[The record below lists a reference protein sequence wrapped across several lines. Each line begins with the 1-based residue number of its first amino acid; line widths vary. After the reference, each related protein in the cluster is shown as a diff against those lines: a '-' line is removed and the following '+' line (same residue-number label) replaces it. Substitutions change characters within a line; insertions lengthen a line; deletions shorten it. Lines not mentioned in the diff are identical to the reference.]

1 MRPTKRALLV
11 SWLGWILLIALF
23 IVAVAVLFWTLKG

>member
-11 SWLGWILLIALF
+11 SWLGWLLLI
-23 IVAVAVLFWTLKG
+23 VLLVVGLAAIYWAR